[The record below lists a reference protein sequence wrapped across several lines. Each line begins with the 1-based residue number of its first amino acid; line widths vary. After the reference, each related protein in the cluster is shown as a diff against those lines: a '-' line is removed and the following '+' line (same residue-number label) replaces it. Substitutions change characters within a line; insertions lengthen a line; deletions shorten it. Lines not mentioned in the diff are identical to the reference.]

1 MYMSVKHIKRFVQFK
16 IKKIQSI
23 KILFWDFFCFF
34 TCTRINF
41 ARATCRKCQNEW
53 LVFQDDLK

>member
-16 IKKIQSI
+16 IKNTKHKNIV
-23 KILFWDFFCFF
+23 LGFFFLYIS
-34 TCTRINF
+34 TRINF